1 VRGQGI
7 VFEAIKQWLRRHWP
21 KLRLRTILFG
31 TFLFV
36 AALPGFGAVFLRV
49 YENTLVRQTESELI
63 AQGAALAAAAGHRAG
78 GPQSP
83 RQFGYYRSETPQIDL
98 SRSPIYQERPNP
110 MRTTARPAPEME
122 LLAQRMA
129 PIIAETGRSTLASV
143 MLVDHQGL
151 VLTGVYRRQ
160 SFGHVGEVRAALK
173 GRTITKL
180 RINSSYKPRY
190 DFEWLTRAANLR
202 VHHARP
208 IIIDGKVVGVLLLS
222 RSSRAL
228 FRGVYQDRAQ
238 ILLGIL
244 VIFGV
249 LVGLTVILHRGIAR
263 PIEALSIATRK
274 VAAGQGEIPEPP
286 ATAAIEIRAL
296 YRDFADMSQS
306 IAHRSRYLR
315 NFAAAVSH
323 EFKTPLASIRGGIEL
338 IEDHHGTM
346 TEKERRRFLGNISAD
361 AGRLSS
367 LVSRLMDLARADM
380 MKPDLDAA
388 TELLDVLPSVA
399 DAMRIEGFEVQIS
412 CGPDLPPVAMPAA
425 TLERVL
431 LGLLENSRQAGATE
445 AQMAATRAN
454 GDIILTLKDDGP
466 GIPENDRER
475 LFEPFFTSKRAEGG
489 TGLGLSIAQSLVE
502 ANRGTISLLPSTKGA
517 TFELVLPVAAVV

>member
-1 VRGQGI
+1 M
-7 VFEAIKQWLRRHWP
+7 FEGIKQWLRQHWP

-83 RQFGYYRSETPQIDL
+83 RELGYYRAESPQIDL
-98 SRSPIYQERPNP
+98 SRSPIHQERPNP
-110 MRTTARPAPEME
+110 KRTMARPNAQMEAMGRQMSPVISEM
-122 LLAQRMA
+122 
-129 PIIAETGRSTLASV
+129 GRSTLASV
-143 MLVDHQGL
+143 MLVDGQGL
-151 VLTGVYRRQ
+151 VLTGVYRGL
-160 SFGHVGEVRAALK
+160 SFAHVGEVRAALK

-208 IIIDGKVVGVLLLS
+208 IIIDGKVVGALLLS

-228 FRGVYQDRAQ
+228 FRGVYQDRTQ
-238 ILLGIL
+238 ILFGIL

-274 VAAGQGEIPEPP
+274 VSAGQGEIPEPP
-286 ATAAIEIRAL
+286 STAAIEIRAL
-296 YRDFADMSQS
+296 YRDFADMAQS

-338 IEDHHGTM
+338 IEDHHGSM

-367 LVSRLMDLARADM
+367 LVGRLMDLARADM
-380 MKPDLDAA
+380 TKPDLDAA
-388 TELLDVLPSVA
+388 TDLLDVLPSVA
-399 DAMRIEGFEVQIS
+399 DAVRNEGFDVQII
-412 CGPDLPPVAMPAA
+412 CGPDLPPVAMAAA

-431 LGLLENSRQAGATE
+431 LGLLENSRQAGASE
-445 AQMAATRAN
+445 AAINVVMEK
-454 GDIILTLKDDGP
+454 GDALLTISDNGP
-466 GIPENDRER
+466 GVPENDRER

-489 TGLGLSIAQSLVE
+489 TGLGLSIAQSLIE
-502 ANRGTISLLPSTKGA
+502 ANRGTISLVPSEKGA
-517 TFELVLPVAAVV
+517 VFLLSLPLAAVI

>member
-1 VRGQGI
+1 M
-7 VFEAIKQWLRRHWP
+7 RRHWP

-31 TFLFV
+31 TFLFI

-83 RQFGYYRSETPQIDL
+83 QQLGYYRSETPQIDL
-98 SRSPIYQERPNP
+98 SSSPIFRERPNP
-110 MRTTARPAPEME
+110 IRTNKRPSQQMAVVGE
-122 LLAQRMA
+122 RMA

-143 MLVDHQGL
+143 MLVDSQGL
-151 VLTGVYRRQ
+151 VLTGVYRGL
-160 SFGHVGEVRAALK
+160 SFAHVGEVRAALK

-244 VIFGV
+244 LIFVV

-263 PIEALSIATRK
+263 PIEALSVATRK

-286 ATAAIEIRAL
+286 STAAIEIRAL
-296 YRDFADMSQS
+296 YLDFADMARS

-346 TEKERRRFLGNISAD
+346 TEKERRRFLGNMSAD
-361 AGRLSS
+361 VGRLSV

-380 MKPDLDAA
+380 TKPDLDAA
-388 TELLDVLPSVA
+388 TDLSDVLPPVA
-399 DAMRIEGFEVQIS
+399 DAVRVEGFDVNIS
-412 CGPDLPPVAMPAA
+412 CGPDLPPVAMAGA
-425 TLERVL
+425 TLERIV

-445 AQMAATRAN
+445 ALVKAVTTTDDM
-454 GDIILTLKDDGP
+454 ILTISDNGP
-466 GIPENDRER
+466 GIPENDRDR

-502 ANRGTISLLPSTKGA
+502 ANHGAIVLIPTNSGA
-517 TFELVLPVAAVV
+517 TFELSLPLATVV

>member
-1 VRGQGI
+1 MFG
-7 VFEAIKQWLRRHWP
+7 AIKQWLRRHWP
-21 KLRLRTILFG
+21 RLRLRTILFG

-83 RQFGYYRSETPQIDL
+83 RNLGYYRAESPQIDL

-110 MRTTARPAPEME
+110 VRTNIRPTANME
-122 LLAQRMA
+122 LLGRQLA
-129 PIIAETGRSTLASV
+129 PVIAETGRSTLASV
-143 MLVDHQGL
+143 MLVDNQGL
-151 VLTGVYRRQ
+151 VLTGVYRGL
-160 SFGHVGEVRAALK
+160 SFAHVGEVRAALK

-180 RINSSYKPRY
+180 RINSSYTPRY

-208 IIIDGKVVGVLLLS
+208 IIIDGKVAGVLLLS

-228 FRGVYQDRAQ
+228 FRGVYQDRTQ
-238 ILLGIL
+238 ILFGIMI
-244 VIFGV
+244 IFGV

-263 PIEALSIATRK
+263 PIEALSSATRK

-296 YRDFADMSQS
+296 YLDFAEMAQS

-380 MKPDLDAA
+380 TKPDLEAA
-388 TELLDVLPSVA
+388 TDLADVLPSVS
-399 DAMRIEGFEVQIS
+399 DAVRIEGFDVRII
-412 CGPDLPPVAMPAA
+412 CGPDLPPVAVPAA
-425 TLERVL
+425 TMERVL
-431 LGLLENSRQAGATE
+431 LGLLENSRQAGSTLVIVSAKVQDSE
-445 AQMAATRAN
+445 L
-454 GDIILTLKDDGP
+454 ILMLSDNGP
-466 GIPENDRER
+466 GIPENDRDR

-489 TGLGLSIAQSLVE
+489 TGLGLSIAQSLIE
-502 ANRGTISLLPSTKGA
+502 ASRGRIELLPSINGA
-517 TFELVLPVAAVV
+517 AFALTLPIIVVL